1 MDEKKPTVKIAAALR
16 YDPGTDGAPR
26 VTAKGRGILA
36 EKILEI
42 AANHDIPV
50 KREPDLAKMLYLID
64 IDDEIPEQLYRAVA
78 EILAFLYA
86 VNDRLR

>member
-1 MDEKKPTVKIAAALR
+1 MDEKKPAVKIAAALR

-26 VTAKGRGILA
+26 VTAKGRGFLA

-50 KREPDLAKMLYLID
+50 KREPDLAKMSGISS
-64 IDDEIPEQLYRAVA
+64 ISTKRFPSSSTAP
-78 EILAFLYA
+78 
-86 VNDRLR
+86 LRRSWHSSTP